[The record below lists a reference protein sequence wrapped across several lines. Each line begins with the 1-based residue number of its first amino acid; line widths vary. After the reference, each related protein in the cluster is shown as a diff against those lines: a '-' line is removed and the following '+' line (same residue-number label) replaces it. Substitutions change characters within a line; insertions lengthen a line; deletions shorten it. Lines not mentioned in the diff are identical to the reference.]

1 MPTSYPAPIPQL
13 FVYRSEDRI
22 MLESYKACG
31 KTWGSETVAHA
42 IHAMGL
48 LDGHATPRLAGK
60 TAADVEAR
68 CAYFKALIAKKKK
81 RKGAR

>member
-1 MPTSYPAPIPQL
+1 MSTSYPAPTSQL
-13 FVYRSEDRI
+13 FVDRAEDRI

-31 KTWGSETVAHA
+31 KTWGSETVS
-42 IHAMGL
+42 HAMDL
-48 LDGHATPRLAGK
+48 LDGHGK
-60 TAADVEAR
+60 AAADVEAR